1 MDNNTACTLALFIF
15 FGWIPLLG
23 LGAAIAM
30 IVEACKHK

>member
-1 MDNNTACTLALFIF
+1 MDNNTATTLQLFMF

-30 IVEACKHK
+30 IVRACRE